1 MHRASIANS
10 PCRKRLW
17 RRGAAAVARKADG
30 STRAGTG
37 LDLARSGAGGRQ
49 LFRFLTYLGLAA
61 AAAAAHTPVAVA
73 PQENLAVVDEGP
85 PQGRV
90 VVLVP
95 GLSGCAYSFREVTPP
110 LHEQDIR
117 TVIIEPLGLGLSD
130 RPRGADYTLTA
141 QAERMATV
149 LDLMDVQGAV
159 FVSQG
164 VATSMVLRLALAR
177 PELVA
182 GVVSIEGGAAESAA
196 TATVRSQLKLTKMV
210 AKLGGAR
217 LLRDRYAE
225 SLARA
230 SGDASWID
238 RRVVNRYFRGPRR
251 DLPATVDA
259 LLAMSKQEEPTALAP
274 RLGEIRV
281 PVRVL
286 CGAADHTGGLAP
298 AEREL
303 LIRSL
308 PDVGIY
314 DVPEVGHF
322 IQEER
327 PRTVVSAT
335 VALVNGL
342 ATAKR

>member
-1 MHRASIANS
+1 MCKLRQIPLPATPTATW
-10 PCRKRLW
+10 CC
-17 RRGAAAVARKADG
+17 RRGGGKRPANLRRYRLG
-30 STRAGTG
+30 SCSNR
-37 LDLARSGAGGRQ
+37 GGGCQ
-49 LFRFLTYLGLAA
+49 LLRLLTYLGLAA
-61 AAAAAHTPVAVA
+61 AAAHGLIAVA

-95 GLSGCAYSFREVTPP
+95 GLSGCAYSFRKVTPL
-110 LHEQDIR
+110 LHDQGIR

-130 RPRGADYTLTA
+130 RPRDADYTLTA
-141 QAERMATV
+141 QAARLATV
-149 LDLMDVQGAV
+149 LDQMDMQGAV

-182 GVVSIEGGAAESAA
+182 GVISIEGGAAESAA
-196 TATVRSQLKLTKMV
+196 TATVRSQLKLTKLV
-210 AKLGGAR
+210 AKLGGAN
-217 LLRDRYAE
+217 LLRERYAE
-225 SLARA
+225 NLAKA

-238 RRVVNRYFRGPRR
+238 RRAVNRYFRGPRR
-251 DLPATVDA
+251 DLSATLDA
-259 LLAMSKQEEPTALAP
+259 LHAMTEQEEPLTLGP
-274 RLGEIRV
+274 RLGEIMV

-286 CGAADHTGGLAP
+286 CGAADHAGGLEP
-298 AEREL
+298 TEREL
-303 LIRSL
+303 LARSL

-314 DVPEVGHF
+314 DVPDVGHF